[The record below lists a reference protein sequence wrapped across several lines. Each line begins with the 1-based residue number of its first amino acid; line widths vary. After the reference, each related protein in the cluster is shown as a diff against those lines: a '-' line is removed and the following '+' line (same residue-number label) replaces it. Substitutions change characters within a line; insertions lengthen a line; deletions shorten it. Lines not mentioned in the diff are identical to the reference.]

1 MTAESEATR
10 IGYSVFDTSQECYE
24 YHENACYIAANPET
38 AKRFLDTSFLPCD
51 CEIHS
56 VSWDDLLKDY
66 GCSGGEYAVEADVF
80 ARFKSLAQQH
90 GVTFEA
96 EAFYGDDSIMV
107 VEIDHQFLTD
117 EDDDD
122 VDDD

>member
-1 MTAESEATR
+1 MTAESEATW

-24 YHENACYIAANPET
+24 YCENACYIAANT
-38 AKRFLDTSFLPCD
+38 QSAKRFLDTSFVPGD

-66 GCSGGEYAVEADVF
+66 GCSGGEYAMEPDVF

-107 VEIDHQFLTD
+107 VEIDHQFLIRVND
-117 EDDDD
+117 E
-122 VDDD
+122 